1 MFWKVFWS
9 GLLFVPLLV
18 AEAGVSKRYV
28 VGCPDRCD
36 KSQCPP
42 IPTECLAGD
51 TLDQCDCCPVCAV
64 GEGES
69 CDGSGRLGEPVCGE
83 GLECSVSDGVAHSLT
98 VRRRGKAGV
107 CVCESSEAVCGSDG
121 VSYRNVCELKRVS
134 HRAEKLKQPPVI
146 FIQRGACGQV
156 AEAGVSKRYVVGCPD
171 RCDKSQCPPI
181 PTECLAG
188 DTLDQCDCCPVCA
201 VGEGESCG
209 GSGRLGEPVCG
220 EGLECSVSDGVAHSL
235 TVRRRGKAGVCAC
248 ESSEA
253 VCGSDGVSYRNICEL
268 KRVSQRAE
276 KHKRPPVIFIQRGAC
291 GQAGQENP
299 DSLRHKYNFIAD
311 VVEKIAPAVVHIE
324 LYRKLTFSKRE
335 VAVASGS
342 GFVVSED
349 GLIVTNAHV
358 VTNKHRVKVELKN
371 GATYDA
377 KITDVDEKADIALI
391 KIDTAVSWTL
401 SIEGCFKKLTFSK
414 REVAVASGSGF
425 VVSEDGLIVTNAHVV
440 TNKHRVKVE
449 LKNGA
454 TYDAKITDV
463 DEKADIALIKID
475 TAAKLPV
482 LLLGRSADLRPGE
495 FVVAIGSPFSLQN
508 TVTTGIV
515 STTQRGGKELGLR
528 NSDMDYIQTDAIIN
542 YGNSGGPLVNLDGEV
557 IGINTLKVTA
567 GISFAIPSDKIRQFL
582 AESHDRQA
590 KGMTAPKKKYIGVRM
605 MSLTTTLARELK
617 QQHKDFPDVTSGAYV
632 IEVIAKTPAAAGGM
646 KEHDVIISINGK
658 LITSSSDVSDA
669 IKKDSTLRMVVR
681 RGNEDVIL
689 TVVPDEIDP

>member
-1 MFWKVFWS
+1 MFLQVFWS
-9 GLLFVPLLV
+9 GLLFVPLLF
-18 AEAGVSKRYV
+18 AEARLSKRYV
-28 VGCPDRCD
+28 VGCPGRCD

-42 IPTECLAGD
+42 IPAECLAGD
-51 TLDQCDCCPVCAV
+51 TLD
-64 GEGES
+64 
-69 CDGSGRLGEPVCGE
+69 L
-83 GLECSVSDGVAHSLT
+83 
-98 VRRRGKAGV
+98 
-107 CVCESSEAVCGSDG
+107 
-121 VSYRNVCELKRVS
+121 
-134 HRAEKLKQPPVI
+134 
-146 FIQRGACGQV
+146 
-156 AEAGVSKRYVVGCPD
+156 
-171 RCDKSQCPPI
+171 
-181 PTECLAG
+181 
-188 DTLDQCDCCPVCA
+188 CDCCPVCA

-235 TVRRRGKAGVCAC
+235 TVRRRGKAGVCVC
-248 ESSEA
+248 ESSET
-253 VCGSDGVSYRNICEL
+253 VCGSDGLSYRNICEL

-276 KHKRPPVIFIQRGAC
+276 KLRRPPVIFIQRGAC
-291 GQAGQENP
+291 GQGQANP
-299 DSLRHKYNFIAD
+299 DSLRHRYNFIAD

-358 VTNKHRVKVELKN
+358 VANKHRVKVELKN
-371 GATYDA
+371 GATY
-377 KITDVDEKADIALI
+377 
-391 KIDTAVSWTL
+391 
-401 SIEGCFKKLTFSK
+401 
-414 REVAVASGSGF
+414 
-425 VVSEDGLIVTNAHVV
+425 N
-440 TNKHRVKVE
+440 
-449 LKNGA
+449 
-454 TYDAKITDV
+454 AKITDV

-542 YGNSGGPLVNLDGEV
+542 YGNSGGPLVNLPDSTHNSCKDTCELRWISLLLKDGEV

-632 IEVIAKTPAAAGGM
+632 IEVISKTPAAAGGV

-658 LITSSSDVSDA
+658 LITSASDVSDA

-689 TVVPDEIDP
+689 TIIPDEIDP